1 MKIADTAQARK
12 VVQPVKPQPSKQAR
26 GVSDFPTDANA
37 PNPVLPPSSE
47 KTPTKPVTPPK
58 TSTPTTDSSQE
69 PMTFDQFLAAM
80 GLTPPPQPSQDDLNT
95 MIQQALDAQLKPVLD
110 LYNQQLGQLQTQNK
124 DQQTFENTLA
134 QQLGSFLSSLGDPNF
149 TPTMAALLG
158 QGAERTSNY
167 NNYQSQQD
175 LWNSLIGGSSG
186 LMAQMPSLRDQI
198 TQQIQSQYAGPSSS
212 DLLSAFNA
220 FNDYQNTQFNQSE
233 KLSADAAAQQKAA
246 LAAQAVKAQLW
257 KSYEGSYV
265 TDPQTAQLLG
275 VKVGAYIP
283 PASKPPGTASTGTW
297 KVDKSLSAGNGRVTL
312 VNSKTGK
319 QRVTQVP
326 YNTNQPGAVSPSLSA
341 QAHIAVDSR
350 GNPVLIGG
358 RTVPWVTSTSSKK
371 GKTLSAA
378 SVGAFLRSLKKTVSA
393 GTTSRLNADGSRTST
408 PKTKTVYRMTFPQ
421 ALKYLRSNGVSD
433 KQARSYLDA
442 IYARGQGGRAWLTNE
457 EQAVLRAVARKQA
470 GPADAHLTR
479 VFKNPKTGRAF
490 LSQLQYQVLKAN
502 RMLPSGKWGTDGAG
516 QRVWYIA

>member
-1 MKIADTAQARK
+1 MKIADANTATARK
-12 VVQPVKPQPSKQAR
+12 IVQPVKPQPTKR
-26 GVSDFPTDANA
+26 GLSDFPTDANA

-233 KLSADAAAQQKAA
+233 KLNADAAAQQKAD

-358 RTVPWVTSTSSKK
+358 KTVPWVTK
-371 GKTLSAA
+371 
-378 SVGAFLRSLKKTVSA
+378 
-393 GTTSRLNADGSRTST
+393 TTS
-408 PKTKTVYRMTFPQ
+408 KTKTAKKVPTSVASMVKTWRAGKTTKNPDGTTTTTGVVSFSSAYKR
-421 ALKYLRSNGVSD
+421 LRSMGYDD
-433 KQARSYLDA
+433 KTVRRVLDG
-442 IYARGQGGRAWLTNE
+442 YYKRGQFGRGWLTNE
-457 EQAVLRAVARKQA
+457 EQAALRAGQPYVSGPRVKVGNVGVTTINGHRQGYLTVTQA
-470 GPADAHLTR
+470 TILRAQKMLPRGW
-479 VFKNPKTGRAF
+479 TGR
-490 LSQLQYQVLKAN
+490 LNGTVVYYID
-502 RMLPSGKWGTDGAG
+502 PSA
-516 QRVWYIA
+516 

>member
-26 GVSDFPTDANA
+26 GVSDFPSANS
-37 PNPVLPPSSE
+37 PTPILPTTAE
-47 KTPTKPVTPPK
+47 KTPKTVVPPK
-58 TSTPTTDSSQE
+58 SSTPTTDSSS
-69 PMTFDQFLAAM
+69 PMTFDQFLASM
-80 GLTPPPQPSQDDLNT
+80 GLTTPEQPSQDEINA
-95 MIQQALDAQLKPVLD
+95 MITQALQPILD
-110 LYNQQLGQLQTQNK
+110 VYNTQLGQLNQQTQTEK
-124 DQQTFENTLA
+124 SFDQTSAE
-134 QQLGSFLSSLGDPNF
+134 QLGNFLSALGDPNY
-149 TPTMAALLG
+149 TPTMAALLA
-158 QGAERTSNY
+158 QNAQRTSAY
-167 NNYQSQQD
+167 NAYQSQQD
-175 LWNSLIGGSSG
+175 LWNSLIGGQGGALS
-186 LMAQMPSLRDQI
+186 QI
-198 TQQIQSQYAGPSSS
+198 PDIRQQIESQYAGPSSS

-220 FNDYQNTQFNQSE
+220 YNSYNNDLFNQGLAGQKE
-233 KLSADAAAQQKAA
+233 AFNENLATAKQKQAQAAIDATLAKLGISQQSLNLKAQGQVQASKQIDAAASKVA
-246 LAAQAVKAQLW
+246 
-257 KSYEGSYV
+257 
-265 TDPQTAQLLG
+265 G
-275 VKVGAYIP
+275 V
-283 PASKPPGTASTGTW
+283 
-297 KVDKSLSAGNGRVTL
+297 L
-312 VNSKTGK
+312 VNKAGKAILGANGKPIPVSGSGRTGGTG
-319 QRVTQVP
+319 V
-326 YNTNQPGAVSPSLSA
+326 VSPSLSA
-341 QAHIAVDSR
+341 QVGVAVDGH
-350 GNPVLIGG
+350 GNPVFVNG
-358 RTVPWVTSTSSKK
+358 RTVPWTTSTSSKK

-378 SVGAFLRSLKKTVSA
+378 SVGTFLRSLKKTVSA